1 MASYYGQ
8 MPPGFEQAWNPLG
21 PPPVFHEPPMDPA
34 LMAQQAAAQEAAGA
48 FINPDA
54 ESPFGHFA
62 LNDPNA
68 TLGGQGRNTDIPPG
82 PLALPA
88 HGEPE
93 IPVAAQ
99 PQAPPQR
106 AVAHAGRRPGGIG
119 GGEPAGPLQQPGRN
133 PDDVKA
139 MRMENA
145 RRQYEQRFGQSPMGP
160 GGQRQQSMAASGQ
173 QGELDALIARLS
185 QARMSQM
192 ADRRTA
198 RRG

>member
-8 MPPGFEQAWNPLG
+8 MPPGFDQAWNPSG
-21 PPPVFHEPPMDPA
+21 PPPVFYEPPMDPA

-48 FINPDA
+48 FINP
-54 ESPFGHFA
+54 ESPFGNFA

-82 PLALPA
+82 PLALPE

-93 IPVAAQ
+93 IPIAAQ

-106 AVAHAGRRPGGIG
+106 AIA
-119 GGEPAGPLQQPGRN
+119 GRN

-145 RRQYEQRFGQSPMGP
+145 RRQYEQRFGMSPMGR
-160 GGQRQQSMAASGQ
+160 GGQRHQSMAASGQ